1 MGKKKSEEIVLTY
14 ENQDYTES
22 NKYAYYP
29 IYVDCYEKC
38 IRNIFTDLIRREDE
52 KENCSDKFG
61 YVCRDNASSIEA
73 FLGARGTGKS
83 TAMVEFCNILEQ
95 LNNRETRE
103 WWLEQSIKDN
113 AILDRVKSREFK
125 FKVINIVDAGNL
137 EDKED
142 LFELVLSAIFKDYQ
156 KQIRDSAV
164 SFEKYGH
171 EDRDIIQLFS
181 HIMEGYY
188 SIKNSKREEF
198 GDSYVS
204 RLKSMSSSVDI
215 RNEIKRLI
223 TKIFNKAFGKTE
235 NCFLVIAID
244 DLDINVSHGYEML
257 EQLHKYFFLP
267 NVIIL
272 LSADYTQLEY
282 VCKYHY
288 IRSFVHDTAQKADD
302 IVIQSDKLA
311 KDYITKVLPIDK
323 RVHMPKFFSEN
334 RNIIVNRDYNF
345 KTYII
350 SKVAAKLNILYDLK
364 GMKRHFIEVKNV
376 RELVSYSHFIDSLL
390 DTNNI
395 NDVKQCLLMYDQ
407 NVEQFKADF
416 ETRIVGK
423 ILSSDQKDIYDDIVD
438 KRIEKQIVSIHELM
452 YNEIKKV
459 DGLKEPWAQRIVDY
473 SVDAYGYGDLIS
485 EIYEFGRL
493 KKENKGLVK
502 CFLGAITAEMH
513 IERSHYWKTED
524 DKSKE
529 RAKRNLDKLLGNSV
543 CNKWLGEMLPKLKQP
558 SDSIIEASGVNM
570 PSVSW
575 GIINNVTGNMVN
587 LYFKRMNELAKDIK
601 IEDVCKR
608 VLDYIVGNEVI
619 QSIECMSMFLKPKED
634 YNEWV
639 EWKLYIDKDER
650 CLTAGVKNEQVEFD
664 MLGFVKKSVNWEY
677 NVKKLHEQ
685 LERAIGE
692 LVHEIF
698 YSQIDR
704 FIDEQI
710 KNIVAENSILNNEWI
725 KSDISAF
732 PFYNLDLSY
741 NVLKRA
747 RRNLK
752 EKNAQEIDSE
762 HCFDYLKRVYLEI
775 DSELDSEDRSFKD
788 IGIESSLSNNF
799 REFPFIKAFMSN
811 NIVGNDFKSE
821 FGKVLCRM
829 TYNTTFGPIDMPEYE

>member
-52 KENCSDKFG
+52 KENCSDKFE

-95 LNNRETRE
+95 LNKRETRE

-113 AILDRVKSREFK
+113 TILDRVKSREFK

-215 RNEIKRLI
+215 RNEIKNLI
-223 TKIFNKAFGKTE
+223 TKIFNKTYGKTE

-452 YNEIKKV
+452 YNEIKKA
-459 DGLKEPWAQRIVDY
+459 DGLKEPWAQKIVDY
-473 SVDAYGYGDLIS
+473 SVDEYGYGDLIS

-493 KKENKGLVK
+493 RKENKGLVK
-502 CFLGAITAEMH
+502 CFLGAITAEMY
-513 IERSHYWKTED
+513 IERNHYWKAGD
-524 DKSKE
+524 DKGKE
-529 RAKRNLDKLLGNSV
+529 RAERNLDKLLGNSV
-543 CNKWLGEMLPKLKQP
+543 CNKWLGEMLPKLNQP
-558 SDSIIEASGVNM
+558 KDPIMKLSKIEL

-575 GIINNVTGNMVN
+575 GIINNVTGNMVR
-587 LYFKRMNELAKDIK
+587 LYFNNVDEIGKNTDI
-601 IEDVCKR
+601 DVVCKR
-608 VLDYIVGNEVI
+608 ALDYIYRNKVI
-619 QSIECMSMFLKPKED
+619 QIVECMSMFLKPKDD
-634 YNEWV
+634 YSEWV
-639 EWKLYIDKDER
+639 EWTMHINKDEN
-650 CLTAGVKNEQVEFD
+650 CLVVGVRNEQVEFD
-664 MLGFVKKSVNWEY
+664 MLGFIRKSVDWEN
-677 NVKKLHEQ
+677 NVNKLHIK
-685 LERAIGE
+685 LEKAIGE
-692 LVHEIF
+692 LVYEIWDN
-698 YSQIDR
+698 QIGR
-704 FIDEQI
+704 FMDAHIKSTIDE
-710 KNIVAENSILNNEWI
+710 NSFLNHEWI

>member
-1 MGKKKSEEIVLTY
+1 MGKNKTEEIVLTY

-22 NKYAYYP
+22 NQYAYYP
-29 IYVDCYEKC
+29 IYLDCYEKC

-52 KENCSDKFG
+52 KENCSDKFE

-95 LNNRETRE
+95 LNKRETRE

-113 AILDRVKSREFK
+113 TILDRVKSREFR

-215 RNEIKRLI
+215 RNEIKNLI
-223 TKIFNKAFGKTE
+223 TKIFNKTYGKTE

-334 RNIIVNRDYNF
+334 RNIIVNRNYNF

-350 SKVAAKLNILYDLK
+350 SKVADKLNILYDLK
-364 GMKRHFIEVKNV
+364 GMKRHFLEVKNV

-395 NDVKQCLLMYDQ
+395 NNVKRYLLMYDQ

-452 YNEIKKV
+452 YNEIKKA
-459 DGLKEPWAQRIVDY
+459 DGLKEPWAQKIVDY
-473 SVDAYGYGDLIS
+473 SVDEYGYGDLIS

-493 KKENKGLVK
+493 RKENKGLVK
-502 CFLGAITAEMH
+502 CFLGAITAEMY
-513 IERSHYWKTED
+513 IERNHYWKAGD
-524 DKSKE
+524 DKGKE
-529 RAKRNLDKLLGNSV
+529 RAERNLDKLLGNSV
-543 CNKWLGEMLPKLKQP
+543 CNKWLGEMLPKLNQP
-558 SDSIIEASGVNM
+558 KDPIMKLSKIEL

-575 GIINNVTGNMVN
+575 GIINNVTGNMVR
-587 LYFKRMNELAKDIK
+587 LYFNNVDEIGKNTDI
-601 IEDVCKR
+601 DVVCKR
-608 VLDYIVGNEVI
+608 ALDYIYRNKVI
-619 QSIECMSMFLKPKED
+619 QIVECMSMFLKPKDD
-634 YNEWV
+634 YSEWV
-639 EWKLYIDKDER
+639 EWTMHINKDEN
-650 CLTAGVKNEQVEFD
+650 CLVVGVRNEQVEFD
-664 MLGFVKKSVNWEY
+664 MLGFIRKSVDWEN
-677 NVKKLHEQ
+677 NVNKLHIK
-685 LERAIGE
+685 LEKAIGE
-692 LVHEIF
+692 LVYEIWDN
-698 YSQIDR
+698 QIGR
-704 FIDEQI
+704 FMDARIKSTIDE
-710 KNIVAENSILNNEWI
+710 NSFLNHEWI